1 MTPKAKSIV
10 GLAIAKSIRL
20 IPCQESTTMLTQ
32 HERIAGGLW
41 GLLVGDAL
49 GVPYEFHQ
57 PQDLP
62 PLDALEMT
70 PPPTFQRAH
79 ASVPPGTWSDDGAQ
93 ALALLAS
100 LLECRALDLADLGRR
115 FVAWYETGYLAVDH
129 TVFDVGVQTAQA
141 IRALLS
147 GVPAQAAGPN
157 HEHANGNGSL
167 MRVLP
172 LALWHQG
179 SDAELVRDA
188 HAQSQITHGHLRA
201 QVCCA
206 LYCLWARRLPDAAP
220 DAWAR
225 AVAALRA
232 IYGAGS
238 PAYAELEW
246 QVRPDDPPEGR
257 GSGYVVDCLRSA
269 RLALQAPTYADVVK
283 AAVALG
289 YDTDTTACVAGGLA
303 GIRDGVGAIPERWLR
318 QLRGKE
324 LVEPLLQQLLQHAG
338 AG

>member
-1 MTPKAKSIV
+1 MLMTPKAKSIV

-179 SDAELVRDA
+179 TDAELVRDA
-188 HAQSQITHGHLRA
+188 QLQSRVTHGHLRS

-206 LYCLWARRLPDAAP
+206 LYCLWARQILAEHPEPWQA
-220 DAWAR
+220 
-225 AVAALRA
+225 AVATLRELYR
-232 IYGAGS
+232 IDTTVQ
-238 PAYAELEW
+238 AELEFSI
-246 QVRPDDPPEGR
+246 RPDDLPEGR
-257 GSGYVVDCLRSA
+257 GSGYVVDSLRSA
-269 RLALQAPTYADVVK
+269 RLVLEMGAYEQVVK

-289 YDTDTTACVAGGLA
+289 NDTDTTACVAGGIA
-303 GIRDGVGAIPERWLR
+303 GLRDGLYAIPERWR
-318 QLRGKE
+318 SQLRGSE
-324 LVEPLLQQLLQHAG
+324 LLAPLRDRLLE
-338 AG
+338 